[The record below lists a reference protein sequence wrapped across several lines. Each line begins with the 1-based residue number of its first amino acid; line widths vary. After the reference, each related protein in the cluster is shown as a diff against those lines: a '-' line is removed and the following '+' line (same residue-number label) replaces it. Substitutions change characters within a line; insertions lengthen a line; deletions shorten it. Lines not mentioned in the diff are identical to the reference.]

1 MNNMKNTSKRQ
12 QFSKK
17 SKGNGNAIEKAFDDD
32 ERNGNAKKRCLRK
45 PVAGSDHPPT
55 KAITMSTDNNA
66 DSSKKKEEEAL
77 IGRYK
82 MNIVFHK
89 WAAKHTR
96 QMKKK
101 KST

>member
-1 MNNMKNTSKRQ
+1 MEK
-12 QFSKK
+12 
-17 SKGNGNAIEKAFDDD
+17 AIEKAFGDD
-32 ERNGNAKKRCLRK
+32 ERNGNAKKRCLQK
-45 PVAGSDHPPT
+45 PAAGSDHPPT

-66 DSSKKKEEEAL
+66 DNRISSKKKEEEAL

-89 WAAKHTR
+89 WAAEHNR